1 MSVTTTASSVR
12 ICHIFC
18 VLNMYCHCV
27 CSMQNSTK
35 YEKLNV
41 EYRKNGKTI
50 NVLKWMRQSRHK
62 CVCACVSVALYTGV
76 HALTKVY
83 CFSSSFMMSELPTLQ
98 FNTAC
103 IMEELG
109 KDLMRLCLAMA
120 NSILAIICQ

>member
-35 YEKLNV
+35 YEKLSV
-41 EYRKNGKTI
+41 EYRKNGKMI

-62 CVCACVSVALYTGV
+62 CVRVSVLHYTLV
-76 HALTKVY
+76 CMH
-83 CFSSSFMMSELPTLQ
+83 
-98 FNTAC
+98 
-103 IMEELG
+103 
-109 KDLMRLCLAMA
+109 
-120 NSILAIICQ
+120 